1 MTINGFMIVLTVN
14 TLIAY
19 FLYVLVR
26 YDREQRLKDR
36 IKKNKSDK

>member
-1 MTINGFMIVLTVN
+1 MTINGFMIVLAVN

-19 FLYVLVR
+19 CLYVLVR
-26 YDREQRLKDR
+26 YDREQRLKER